1 MTDQRTGSRAHPL
14 IVAAVIL
21 LVGALTA
28 SSVAVSGE
36 AAPQSAALK
45 QLTVVRDSG
54 VSGAVLASR
63 TLFDSAP
70 TVVALGAGASAADVG
85 RARNL
90 AAENHVPMFEVGDD
104 VTAVKDELARLRT
117 TGVLAV
123 GDVPD
128 LGVPVSDDDPAPA
141 VASGAAGQDAL
152 VLVAGG
158 PDALATA
165 ESSGA
170 SVVGLPV
177 GDPRATGEAVAA
189 LKENPERPVLAIG
202 AFGDEKTVATQID
215 AARTVTELPGGGQ
228 LLFPGR
234 RIVALYGAPGT
245 ADLGPLGAQDVDAS
259 IRRVKRAARLYDSI
273 SAVPVVPAFEII
285 ATVASAAPGDGGNY
299 TNMTDPAALR
309 PWIDAAEKA
318 GVYVTLDLQPG
329 RMDFL
334 RQAKKYR
341 DLLRRPH
348 VGLALDPEWRLK
360 PDQQHLTQIGS
371 VDPAEVNR
379 TADWLAA
386 LVRREN
392 LPQKAFVLHQ
402 FDAAMLGDRK
412 LLDTSLPELAT
423 VIHADGHG
431 TPPVKMQTWRR
442 IVTGL
447 PPNVWLGWK
456 NFYTEDSPTFS
467 PRRTLRVNPEPWFI
481 SYQ

>member
-1 MTDQRTGSRAHPL
+1 MTGQRTASRAHPA

-21 LVGALTA
+21 IVGALTA
-28 SSVAVSGE
+28 SSVMVSGE
-36 AAPQSAALK
+36 AAPRVAALK
-45 QLTVVRDSG
+45 QLTVVRDPG
-54 VSGAVLASR
+54 VPGAVLASR

-70 TVVALGAGASAADVG
+70 TVVVLGPDASAADVD
-85 RARNL
+85 RARSL
-90 AAENHVPMFEVGDD
+90 AAANRIPLFEARGDT
-104 VTAVKDELARLRT
+104 TAVKDELVRLRT
-117 TGVLAV
+117 TGVIAV

-128 LGVPVSDDDPAPA
+128 LGAPVSDDDPSPA
-141 VASGAAGQDAL
+141 VVSGAAGRHAL

-158 PDALATA
+158 PDAVATA

-177 GDPRATGEAVAA
+177 GDPRANGEAVAA
-189 LKENPERPVLAIG
+189 LKREPERPVIAIG
-202 AFGDEKTVATQID
+202 AFGDDKTVATQID
-215 AARTVTELPGGGQ
+215 EARTVTELPGGGQ
-228 LLFPGR
+228 LVFPGR

-245 ADLGPLGAQDVDAS
+245 ADLGPLGAQGVDAS
-259 IRRVKRAARLYDSI
+259 IRRVQRAARAYDSI
-273 SAVPVVPAFEII
+273 SDVPVVPAFEII

-309 PWIDAAEKA
+309 PWIDAADRA

-334 RQAKKYR
+334 EQAKKYR
-341 DLLRRPH
+341 DLLLRPH

-379 TADWLAA
+379 TAGWLADI
-386 LVRREN
+386 VRSEN

-402 FDAAMLGDRK
+402 FDAAMLGDRR
-412 LLDTSLPELAT
+412 LLDTSHPELAT

-442 IVTGL
+442 IVHGL

-456 NFYTEDSPTFS
+456 NFYTEDSPTFT
-467 PRRTLRVNPEPWFI
+467 PRRTLRVSPEPWFI